1 MGSVEQRAYFK
12 AQNNSEK
19 NTSFQVLTSLS
30 KQEPKHERAC
40 ASTVAVVPFPQ
51 TSAPRGRSS
60 RRLRSTDRA
69 AFRHRPKA
77 NTHLF
82 THKRHAT
89 HTNNKMCLSPP
100 LSSVQIIDS
109 LSPPPTPGRERFPVQ
124 NEPTPLFFPASASLI
139 HNNAQGKMTRTT
151 CGEQEAY
158 FLELMSRPV
167 SVPTF
172 KLSRRGRRRVNADR
186 QHIDF
191 DVLPPPPFDFTVQ
204 SPQTII
210 SRLPSLSEKAG
221 RDCSCKSHSTSRP
234 GCDGNVLGRGPK
246 PLSSKE
252 TSPTG
257 GHTKLV
263 PFRRSGVS
271 KGTVQRRN
279 SLVAK
284 TA

>member
-1 MGSVEQRAYFK
+1 
-12 AQNNSEK
+12 
-19 NTSFQVLTSLS
+19 
-30 KQEPKHERAC
+30 
-40 ASTVAVVPFPQ
+40 
-51 TSAPRGRSS
+51 
-60 RRLRSTDRA
+60 
-69 AFRHRPKA
+69 
-77 NTHLF
+77 
-82 THKRHAT
+82 
-89 HTNNKMCLSPP
+89 MCLSPP
-100 LSSVQIIDS
+100 LLSVQTIDS

-172 KLSRRGRRRVNADR
+172 KLSRRGRRRVNTDR

-263 PFRRSGVS
+263 PFRRIGVS
-271 KGTVQRRN
+271 KGPVQQRN